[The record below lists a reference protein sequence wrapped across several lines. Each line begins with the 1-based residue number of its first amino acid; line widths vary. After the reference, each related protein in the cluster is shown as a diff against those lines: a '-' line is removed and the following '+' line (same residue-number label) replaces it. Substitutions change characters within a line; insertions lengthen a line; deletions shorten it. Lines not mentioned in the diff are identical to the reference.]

1 MNTET
6 DEDLGGFERR
16 LLHQLVL
23 HDAARPQQRTRPR
36 SQHRRFGR
44 PAVVAVALVA
54 VVAVGGAAT
63 AASYFDDQHDLAVA
77 GTQTYAGG
85 PIYVKG
91 NGCGPGAVVEVA
103 LDGTR
108 LGQITADGGGA
119 FNADLIVPAIA
130 GEGSHIVTASCPQ
143 ADGKGLSQR
152 VTVTVAARPSPEL
165 VRPDFAIAGSA
176 ILGGEFVVKGAGCAA
191 GATVTFSTL
200 RLTIGQ
206 VVADSDGAYAAVLSA
221 SGLSVGDHVITAA
234 CVDRSGNALTLT
246 QTLAVTEPTG
256 EGDPGPKP
264 TVDSPRRTG

>member
-152 VTVTVAARPSPEL
+152 VTAFP
-165 VRPDFAIAGSA
+165 
-176 ILGGEFVVKGAGCAA
+176 
-191 GATVTFSTL
+191 
-200 RLTIGQ
+200 
-206 VVADSDGAYAAVLSA
+206 
-221 SGLSVGDHVITAA
+221 
-234 CVDRSGNALTLT
+234 
-246 QTLAVTEPTG
+246 
-256 EGDPGPKP
+256 
-264 TVDSPRRTG
+264 RTGTAGLRHRRLGHPGRRVRGQGRRMRCGRDRHVLDAAADDRAGGSRQ